1 MAMSRLK
8 KSAIRLLKTP
18 VSPLMS
24 FVTITFFAGDYQDI
38 GQLIDGIPDS
48 LTIKGVTYER
58 ARETMAEYLDILC
71 RQNVLKAGKNLKPD
85 KIVVD
90 LEMKLVGSSKAVVFD
105 VKHSVITRELK
116 RINSLL
122 CLDHG
127 CVECC
132 RGPHNS
138 HRDCFFELPLSSD
151 DLEFFRVSKVNTEYT
166 RSTHAFAEPDPVFE
180 GKKFY
185 AHPPTMYHWEK
196 GWSLILPR
204 ETYCPNLDVEEGK
217 CIIYQKRPEVCRLT
231 QIFPLVLDR
240 HYDPKAVSRLAEI
253 AGLGLSDLKDRN
265 NIYVAQNAVLGILD
279 CPYVRELKQEIVDYA
294 ALSGLKACF
303 RQNKK

>member
-1 MAMSRLK
+1 MAISRLK
-8 KSAIRLLKTP
+8 ESAIRLLKTP

-38 GQLIDGIPDS
+38 GQLIDGIPNS
-48 LTIKGVTYER
+48 LTIKGVTYKR
-58 ARETMAEYLDILC
+58 TRETLGEYLDILC
-71 RQNVLKAGKNLKPD
+71 RQNVLKGGKSLKPD

-90 LEMKLVGSSKAVVFD
+90 LEMKLVGSSKAVAFD
-105 VKHSVITRELK
+105 VKHSVIARELE

-122 CLDHG
+122 CQDHG

-138 HRDCFFELPLSSD
+138 NRDCFFELPLSPD
-151 DLEFFRVSKVNTEYT
+151 DLKLFQVSKVDTEYT
-166 RSTHAFAEPDPVFE
+166 RSTHAFAESDPVFE
-180 GKKFY
+180 GKEFY
-185 AHPPTMYHWEK
+185 AYPPAIYHWEK

-204 ETYCPNLDVEEGK
+204 DTSCPNLDVKNGR
-217 CIIYQKRPEVCRLT
+217 CTIYQKRPEVCRLT

-240 HYDPKAVSRLAEI
+240 HYDPEAVSRLAQTG
-253 AGLGLSDLKDRN
+253 GLGLSDLKDKN

-279 CPYVRELKQEIVDYA
+279 CPYVRELEQEIVDYA

-303 RQNKK
+303 RWNKK